1 MNSNLVPGFCFV
13 MKHVTKQLDELNL
26 FLCSLDA
33 NSFHEIASVIK
44 EMKPGQIGKMDIT
57 GNHLQP
63 SNIDDVIGLLRVVRD
78 VLSMWNCFIG
88 DDGRWRVANQ
98 DERSKIQSALNK
110 IQTRLKVRDY
120 RTKLERDSN
129 QDGSSC

>member
-13 MKHVTKQLDELNL
+13 MKHVTKQLDLLNL
-26 FLCSLDA
+26 SFCFLDA

-44 EMKPGQIGKMDIT
+44 ELKLGQLAKMDIY
-57 GNHLQP
+57 GNYLQP

-78 VLSMWNCFIG
+78 ELSMLYCFDG

-98 DERSKIQSALNK
+98 DERIQLQSALNE
-110 IQTRLKVRDY
+110 IQTRLEVRVD
-120 RTKLERDSN
+120 
-129 QDGSSC
+129 DGIILRSQK